1 MLSELCAEVRN
12 YFCTE
17 QDIHYGTFEIV
28 GGSIS
33 PLDFLQEGQ
42 YFRIVGSIYN
52 DGVYQYPTNGLT
64 DEKFVGS
71 VWAMRVPPAFI
82 ALSEDIKK
90 YNESEAAKPSAYTS
104 ESFGGYSYTK
114 ATDSNGVSASWET
127 VFSKRLKKY
136 RRIQIL

>member
-17 QDIHYGTFEIV
+17 EDIHYGTFEIV

-52 DGVYQYPTNGLT
+52 DGVYQYPTNELT
-64 DEKFVGS
+64 EETFVGS

-82 ALSEDIKK
+82 ALSEDIKT
-90 YNESEAAKPSAYTS
+90 YNDSEEAKPSAYTS
-104 ESFGGYSYTK
+104 ESFSDYSYTK
-114 ATDSNGVSASWET
+114 ATDTNGVVASWEN
-127 VFSKRLKKY
+127 VFAKRLNKY
-136 RRIQIL
+136 RRLRIL

>member
-33 PLDFLQEGQ
+33 PLDFLQDGQ
-42 YFRIVGSIYN
+42 YFKITGSTFN
-52 DGVYQYPTNGLT
+52 DGVYQYPTNTLT

-82 ALSEDIKK
+82 ALAEDIKK
-90 YNESEAAKPSAYTS
+90 YQESEAAMPTAYTS

-114 ATDSNGVSASWET
+114 ATDENGVAASWQT
-127 VFSKRLKKY
+127 VFAKRLNKW
-136 RRIQIL
+136 RRLNIL

>member
-17 QDIHYGTFEIV
+17 ENIHHGTFEIV

-33 PLDFLQEGQ
+33 PLDFLQKGQ

-52 DGVYQYPTNGLT
+52 DGVYQYPTNELT
-64 DEKFVGS
+64 DEEFVGS

-90 YNESEAAKPSAYTS
+90 YKNSEAAKPTAYTS

-114 ATDSNGVSASWET
+114 ATDSNGVAASWET
-127 VFSKRLKKY
+127 VFAKRLNKY
-136 RRIQIL
+136 RRLRIL